1 MIGNVVFDTSKAD
14 GQFKK
19 TARYKY
25 INVFFFFF
33 EMFFI
38 FSFFQSNAKLRK
50 LYPDYKFTS
59 MEDGIQASV
68 DWFVAN
74 YEAARK

>member
-1 MIGNVVFDTSKAD
+1 MLCLTRQKLMVNSKKLQ
-14 GQFKK
+14 G
-19 TARYKY
+19 T
-25 INVFFFFF
+25 IISMVFFF